1 MKQEYLWLLKMNKKQ
16 HLYLVFGGDLEKIGL
31 ENFSD
36 VKSLEYVGIYES
48 LKEAE
53 KHWKSKSIK
62 NIDYAN
68 KKFNL
73 MPLFNLI
80 DPSEKII
87 DYINRLNCKKIRID
101 KIIFT
106 PEDTLIDASK
116 KLKKC
121 NAGAG
126 VVIKNKK
133 LLGIITERDIIRII
147 AVKKTK
153 ILETTLKNV
162 MTKKVVYISTKHT
175 LIAAIEILKSSGFR
189 HLPIYDAKKQKFYG
203 IISYKDF
210 LLGASY

>member
-16 HLYLVFGGDLEKIGL
+16 HLYLVFGGNLEKIGL

-48 LKEAE
+48 LKEVE

-116 KLKKC
+116 KLKKY

-133 LLGIITERDIIRII
+133 LLGIITERDIIKTI
-147 AVKKTK
+147 ALKKLK
-153 ILETTLKNV
+153 ILETELKNF
-162 MTKKVVYISTKHT
+162 MTKKVVYISTTHT
-175 LIAAIEILKSSGFR
+175 LIEAIEILKSSGFR

>member
-1 MKQEYLWLLKMNKKQ
+1 MNKKQ
-16 HLYLVFGGDLEKIGL
+16 HLYLVFGGNLEKIGL

-48 LKEAE
+48 LKEAKKE
-53 KHWKSKSIK
+53 WKSKSIK

-87 DYINRLNCKKIRID
+87 DYVNRLKFNKIKID

-106 PEDTLIDASK
+106 PEETLIDASK
-116 KLKKC
+116 KLKKY

-133 LLGIITERDIIRII
+133 LLGIITERDIIRTI

-153 ILETTLKNV
+153 IFETTLKNV
-162 MTKKVVYISTKHT
+162 MTKKVVYITTKHT

-189 HLPIYDAKKQKFYG
+189 HLPIYDDKKNKFYG

>member
-1 MKQEYLWLLKMNKKQ
+1 MNKKQ

-36 VKSLEYVGIYES
+36 VKSLEYVGIYDS

-133 LLGIITERDIIRII
+133 LLGIITERDIIKTI
-147 AVKKTK
+147 ALKKLK
-153 ILETTLKNV
+153 ILETELKNF
-162 MTKKVVYISTKHT
+162 MTKKVVYISTTHT
-175 LIAAIEILKSSGFR
+175 LIEAIEILKSSGFR
-189 HLPIYDAKKQKFYG
+189 HLPIYDVKKQKFYG